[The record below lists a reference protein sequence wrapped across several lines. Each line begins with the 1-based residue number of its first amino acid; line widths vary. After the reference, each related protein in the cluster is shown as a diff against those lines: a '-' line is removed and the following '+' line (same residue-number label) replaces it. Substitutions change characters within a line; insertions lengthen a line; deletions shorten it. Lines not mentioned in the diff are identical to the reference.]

1 MGNGLTLLEVGLRS
15 LDLLAGVENREVDTS
30 SLEREIELITSN
42 NAVRRVYIHDVSLAE
57 SHAG

>member
-1 MGNGLTLLEVGLRS
+1 MLLEVGLRS
-15 LDLLAGVENREVDTS
+15 LDLSAGVENREVDTS